1 MIYSPTCPNCA
12 SLVKKG
18 NKFCNSK
25 CSAEFNNAKR
35 APRSTESRS
44 KTASTLRG
52 RPNPRKGQKVG
63 PKQSGVCGIKFL
75 NCKICDK
82 AMCLSVRSSRTTCSR
97 SCQTEAVMSGRTYQ
111 NGKRKLTKYFNVS
124 QNKSVTLESSWEV
137 EIAELL
143 DKHQITWIRPSPL
156 TWDDS
161 SGKQHSYFP
170 DFYLPDWKVYLD
182 PKNPYGMD
190 QDKEK
195 MAVISKSVNIVFGD
209 LQLIKDYI
217 LSRWSES
224 N

>member
-1 MIYSPTCPNCA
+1 
-12 SLVKKG
+12 
-18 NKFCNSK
+18 
-25 CSAEFNNAKR
+25 
-35 APRSTESRS
+35 
-44 KTASTLRG
+44 
-52 RPNPRKGQKVG
+52 
-63 PKQSGVCGIKFL
+63 
-75 NCKICDK
+75 
-82 AMCLSVRSSRTTCSR
+82 
-97 SCQTEAVMSGRTYQ
+97 MSGRTYQ
-111 NGKRKLTKYFNVS
+111 NGKRKLTKYFNIS

-156 TWDDS
+156 TWVDS

-182 PKNPYGMD
+182 PKNPYCME

-195 MAVISKSVNIVFGD
+195 MAAISKSVDIVFGD
-209 LQLIKDYI
+209 LQLIKDYL